1 MPSMTNPDGIKAARA
16 KTTRFHEEM
25 AARAGG
31 MFDRAHVAALL
42 GVNLAAIDK
51 RRRRRQILSV
61 PYEMETRYPAAQ
73 FADGETVSGLNPV
86 LEALGDMN
94 PWEQLMLL
102 TTPVEGHS
110 ERPESVLQ
118 LLAKRPDSD
127 VLRQLIALVSGWAA

>member
-1 MPSMTNPDGIKAARA
+1 MCPVTNLDGIKATRE
-16 KTTRFHEEM
+16 KTTRFREEM

-31 MFDRAHVAALL
+31 MFDRAHVAAML
-42 GVNLAAIDK
+42 GVSLAAIDK
-51 RRRRRQILSV
+51 QRRRRQILSV

-73 FADGETVSGLNPV
+73 FADGETVNGLKPV
-86 LEALGDMN
+86 LETLGDLN

-102 TTPVEGHS
+102 TTPVEGYS

-127 VLRQLIALVSGWAA
+127 VLRQLIALA